1 MIKFNETRVG
11 NVLAGWNHLS
21 VIGPIQIRNASGSRI
36 QLSSGE
42 WYDDYIMGWG
52 SCFLGHDSSVIRK
65 SITDA
70 LSRGFL
76 QQYETE
82 KHQLLSEL
90 FCAAIPCAEKLRL
103 VNSGLEAT
111 MYATRIARAVTG
123 KRIIFKFEGHFHGLN
138 DTLTWNIDS
147 SPRSGSMLSNGNGE
161 LERLE
166 GTVGIPPELG
176 QLTVPLPWND
186 LNAVQKAFETYS
198 DDVAGIILEPIA
210 LNIGCIKP
218 DEGFLQNLRMLA
230 TKHKALLIF
239 DEVLTGF
246 RANIG
251 GAQKDYGV
259 IPDIAT
265 YGKAFGGGM
274 PIAGIAGKAEYMDV
288 IAPRGPVQI
297 SGTNTGRYLSVSAAL
312 AVIEHLEDGAAYQ
325 HVAGLE
331 SQLIKNLRE
340 IFNKHNIPCHI
351 DGYGGR
357 VGVHI
362 GTSMRPK
369 TMKDIEQT
377 YPVRFAHKL
386 FRMLSTEYNLY
397 GFLLPLTYC
406 PEPVTLSALHT
417 AEMIDSA
424 CDRLDSALTRLEY
437 HDN

>member
-1 MIKFNETRVG
+1 MMTKINETRVG

-21 VIGPIQIRNASGSRI
+21 VIGPIQIRNASGPRI
-36 QLSSGE
+36 QLLSGE

-65 SITDA
+65 AITHA

-82 KHQLLSEL
+82 EHQLLSER
-90 FCAAIPCAEKLRL
+90 FCSVVPCAEKLRL

-147 SPRSGSMLSNGNGE
+147 SPRSGVVFANGE

-166 GTVGIPPELG
+166 GTTGIPAELG
-176 QLTVPLPWND
+176 QLTVPLTWND

-198 DDVAGIILEPIA
+198 GDVAGIILEPVA

-218 DEGFLQNLRMLA
+218 DEGFLQNLRTLA

-251 GAQKDYGV
+251 GAQQDYGV

-265 YGKAFGGGM
+265 YGKAFGAGM
-274 PIAGIAGKAEYMDV
+274 PIAGIAGKAEYMDM

-312 AVIEHLEDGAAYQ
+312 AVLEHLEAGILYQ
-325 HVAGLE
+325 HVANLE
-331 SQLIKNLRE
+331 SQLIKNMRE
-340 IFNKHNIPCHI
+340 IFKQHNIPCHI

-362 GTSMRPK
+362 GSSVRPK
-369 TMKDIEQT
+369 TMKDIENT
-377 YPVRFAHKL
+377 YPVKFAHKL
-386 FRMLSTEYNLY
+386 FRLLSTEYKLY

>member
-21 VIGPIQIRNASGSRI
+21 AIGPIQIRNASGSRI

-52 SCFLGHDSSVIRK
+52 SCFLGHDSSVIRE

-82 KHQLLSEL
+82 KHQLLSER

-138 DTLTWNIDS
+138 DTLTWNVDS
-147 SPRSGSMLSNGNGE
+147 SPRSGSMLLNGE
-161 LERLE
+161 LERIE

-198 DDVAGIILEPIA
+198 GDVAGIILEPVA

-230 TKHKALLIF
+230 TKHKTLLIF

-288 IAPRGPVQI
+288 ISPRGPVQI
-297 SGTNTGRYLSVSAAL
+297 SGTNTGRYMSVSAAL
-312 AVIEHLEDGAAYQ
+312 AVIEHLEDGVAYQ
-325 HVAGLE
+325 HVASLE
-331 SQLIKNLRE
+331 SQLIKNLRD
-340 IFNKHNIPCHI
+340 IFNEHNIPCYI

-362 GTSMRPK
+362 GTSVRPK
-369 TMKDIEQT
+369 TMKDIEQA
-377 YPVRFAHKL
+377 YPVKFAHKL
-386 FRMLSTEYNLY
+386 FRMLSTEYSLY

-406 PEPVTLSALHT
+406 PEPVTLSASHT
-417 AEMIDSA
+417 ADMIDSV

>member
-1 MIKFNETRVG
+1 MTQINETRVG

-36 QLSSGE
+36 QLLSGE
-42 WYDDYIMGWG
+42 WCDDYIMGWG

-65 SITDA
+65 AITHA

-82 KHQLLSEL
+82 EHQLLSER
-90 FCAAIPCAEKLRL
+90 FCAAVPCAEKLRL

-138 DTLTWNIDS
+138 DTLTWIIDS
-147 SPRSGSMLSNGNGE
+147 SPRSGVVSANGE
-161 LERLE
+161 IERLE
-166 GTVGIPPELG
+166 GTTGIPSELG

-198 DDVAGIILEPIA
+198 GDVAGIILEPIA

-218 DEGFLQNLRMLA
+218 DEGFLQNLRALA

-251 GAQKDYGV
+251 GAQKDYNV

-265 YGKAFGGGM
+265 YGKAFGAGM
-274 PIAGIAGKAEYMDV
+274 PIAGIAGKAEYMDM
-288 IAPRGPVQI
+288 ISPRGPVQI

-312 AVIEHLEDGAAYQ
+312 AVLEHLEDGVLYQ
-325 HVAGLE
+325 HVANLE
-331 SQLIKNLRE
+331 SQLIKNMKE
-340 IFNKHNIPCHI
+340 IFNQHNIPCHI

-362 GTSMRPK
+362 GSSMRPK
-369 TMKDIEQT
+369 TMKDIEHT
-377 YPVRFAHKL
+377 YPVKFAHKL
-386 FRMLSTEYNLY
+386 FRMLSTEYKLY

-424 CDRLDSALTRLEY
+424 CDRLDSALTRLNY

>member
-1 MIKFNETRVG
+1 MTRINETRVG

-21 VIGPIQIRNASGSRI
+21 VIGPIQIRNASGPRI
-36 QLSSGE
+36 QLLSGE
-42 WYDDYIMGWG
+42 WCDDYIMGWG

-65 SITDA
+65 AITHA

-82 KHQLLSEL
+82 KHQLLSER
-90 FCAAIPCAEKLRL
+90 FCAVVPCAEKLRL

-111 MYATRIARAVTG
+111 MYATRIARAATG

-147 SPRSGSMLSNGNGE
+147 SPRSGVVFANGE

-166 GTVGIPPELG
+166 GTTGIPAELG

-198 DDVAGIILEPIA
+198 GDVAGIILEPVA

-218 DEGFLQNLRMLA
+218 DEGFLQNLRALA

-265 YGKAFGGGM
+265 YGKAFGAGM
-274 PIAGIAGKAEYMDV
+274 SIAGIAGKAEYMDM

-312 AVIEHLEDGAAYQ
+312 AVLEHLEDGILYQ
-325 HVAGLE
+325 HVANLE
-331 SQLIKNLRE
+331 SQLIKNMRE
-340 IFNKHNIPCHI
+340 IFKQHNIPCHI

-362 GTSMRPK
+362 GSSVRPK
-369 TMKDIEQT
+369 TMKDIENT
-377 YPVRFAHKL
+377 YPVKFAHKL
-386 FRMLSTEYNLY
+386 FRLLSTEYKLY

-417 AEMIDSA
+417 TEMIDSA
-424 CDRLDSALTRLEY
+424 CDRLDSALIRLEY

>member
-1 MIKFNETRVG
+1 MMIKINETRVG

-21 VIGPIQIRNASGSRI
+21 VIGPIQIRNASGPRI
-36 QLSSGE
+36 QLLSGE
-42 WYDDYIMGWG
+42 WCDDYIMGWG

-65 SITDA
+65 AITHA

-82 KHQLLSEL
+82 KHQWLSER
-90 FCAAIPCAEKLRL
+90 FCTVVPCAEKLRL

-111 MYATRIARAVTG
+111 MYATRIARAATG

-147 SPRSGSMLSNGNGE
+147 SPRSGVVFANGE

-166 GTVGIPPELG
+166 GTTGIPAELG

-198 DDVAGIILEPIA
+198 GDVAGIILEPVA

-218 DEGFLQNLRMLA
+218 DEGFLQNLRALA

-265 YGKAFGGGM
+265 YGKAFGAGM
-274 PIAGIAGKAEYMDV
+274 PIAGIAGKAEYMDM

-312 AVIEHLEDGAAYQ
+312 AVLEHLEDGILYQ
-325 HVAGLE
+325 HVANLE
-331 SQLIKNLRE
+331 SQLIKNMRE
-340 IFNKHNIPCHI
+340 IFKQHNIPCHI

-362 GTSMRPK
+362 GSSVRPK
-369 TMKDIEQT
+369 TMKDIENT
-377 YPVRFAHKL
+377 YPVKFAHKL
-386 FRMLSTEYNLY
+386 FRLLSTEYKLY

-417 AEMIDSA
+417 TEMIDSA